1 MAKPG
6 VTYNYVDEEL
16 LLTEIELRLEAIKR
30 MRKTEIDWDCCG
42 YRDEDNPNYYL
53 DSTFWEPTSK
63 KSETMPRA
71 PELSRGSYQPDF
83 RPKKGVMPAE
93 AIRAVFKSGAGT
105 ILECRSMMVA
115 IQYHAMLETY
125 GDAKFN
131 SMFGSG
137 NLIVGRY
144 TDPADPAKA
153 RHPLAEL
160 KLLIPVEVSVPGGD
174 ETANLLPG
182 DWVYFRNHPGY
193 PNDAGDW
200 KGEWAIYMGNR
211 VFSGFGL
218 REEFEVE
225 DVKVTQFAFA
235 YEELKQQL
243 LEEYLKVAPP
253 GTTATREDIPGI
265 VTSRGMTRVLRPNP

>member
-1 MAKPG
+1 MPSS
-6 VTYNYVDEEL
+6 
-16 LLTEIELRLEAIKR
+16 RR
-30 MRKTEIDWDCCG
+30 
-42 YRDEDNPNYYL
+42 
-53 DSTFWEPTSK
+53 
-63 KSETMPRA
+63 ETDP
-71 PELSRGSYQPDF
+71 
-83 RPKKGVMPAE
+83 
-93 AIRAVFKSGAGT
+93 
-105 ILECRSMMVA
+105 
-115 IQYHAMLETY
+115 
-125 GDAKFN
+125 N

-193 PNDAGDW
+193 LYTINDAGDW
-200 KGEWAIYMGNR
+200 KRGTQYSGSGPSIWATECFR
-211 VFSGFGL
+211 ASGDWVTL
-218 REEFEVE
+218 QARKIRTAKVE